1 MTKEIENKL
10 IVFLF
15 SAIPI
20 SIIIGQAISLINIFL
35 ISILIILIIT
45 LSKNYNFIYN
55 QSIILL
61 FALYLYLL
69 LNTLISIDYS
79 LSISRNFGFIR
90 LIFLFIAINYFFF
103 YFKNQETVFKIWF
116 LIISI
121 VIIDSLI
128 EYFTGKNILG
138 FGHDNYAD
146 RIVSFFK
153 DEPIVGGYLNGF
165 FFLILGYLFNM
176 KSINSKKLIIL
187 CLLFTFL
194 FLICLTLTGE
204 RSNTI
209 KAIIGLII
217 FFSLSSKFNIKQK
230 LITFLSFTIIITTI
244 ISNSNYLK
252 YRYLTNLILPLLN
265 ADKRETREKLDRD
278 KLFKQNLYLK
288 HYRSGYSVFKNYPLF
303 GVGNKNYRLEVNRYH
318 LTKKNYIPDTH
329 PHQIYFEFLSEHGL
343 IGTLILILILFFLI
357 FKNIKNCLIS
367 KNSLQLGA
375 FCYLF
380 ISLLPF
386 LPSGSF
392 FNDFNI
398 TLFFLNFSILFA
410 SNPSSNIFNKK
421 V

>member
-1 MTKEIENKL
+1 MIKNLENKIIIL
-10 IVFLF
+10 LF
-15 SAIPI
+15 SFIPI
-20 SIIIGQAISLINIFL
+20 SMIIGQAISLANIFIVSIFL
-35 ISILIILIIT
+35 IIQIIRAKNFNFTSNTTFKFLLII
-45 LSKNYNFIYN
+45 YAY
-55 QSIILL
+55 LL
-61 FALYLYLL
+61 F
-69 LNTLISIDYS
+69 NIFISLDYS
-79 LSISRNFGFIR
+79 YSFFRNFGFFR
-90 LIFLFIAINYFFF
+90 LIFLFVAINFLFFK
-103 YFKNQETVFKIWF
+103 YKNQDIIFKIWTTVIF
-116 LIISI
+116 L
-121 VIIDSLI
+121 VITDSFI
-128 EYFTGKNILG
+128 EYFSGKNI
-138 FGHDNYAD
+138 FGYGQDIYAD

-153 DEPIVGGYLNGF
+153 DEPIVAAYLNGF
-165 FFLILGYLFNM
+165 FLLILGFLLNIK
-176 KSINSKKLIIL
+176 KSNSSILIICFFL
-187 CLLFTFL
+187 TLL
-194 FLICLTLTGE
+194 FLICVTITGE

-398 TLFFLNFSILFA
+398 TLFFLNLSILFA

>member
-61 FALYLYLL
+61 LALYLYLL

-153 DEPIVGGYLNGF
+153 DEPIVED
-165 FFLILGYLFNM
+165 I
-176 KSINSKKLIIL
+176 
-187 CLLFTFL
+187 
-194 FLICLTLTGE
+194 
-204 RSNTI
+204 
-209 KAIIGLII
+209 
-217 FFSLSSKFNIKQK
+217 
-230 LITFLSFTIIITTI
+230 
-244 ISNSNYLK
+244 
-252 YRYLTNLILPLLN
+252 
-265 ADKRETREKLDRD
+265 
-278 KLFKQNLYLK
+278 
-288 HYRSGYSVFKNYPLF
+288 
-303 GVGNKNYRLEVNRYH
+303 
-318 LTKKNYIPDTH
+318 
-329 PHQIYFEFLSEHGL
+329 
-343 IGTLILILILFFLI
+343 
-357 FKNIKNCLIS
+357 
-367 KNSLQLGA
+367 
-375 FCYLF
+375 
-380 ISLLPF
+380 
-386 LPSGSF
+386 
-392 FNDFNI
+392 
-398 TLFFLNFSILFA
+398 
-410 SNPSSNIFNKK
+410 
-421 V
+421 